1 MSQICLKRLLVKK
14 FMRYPYLGA
23 PAPQR
28 GIEVLG
34 PYKSWSSYILETA
47 WRVSMILFATYFLH
61 QDRSIDTSYNNL
73 GPP

>member
-1 MSQICLKRLLVKK
+1 MLEKAFSEKIHEIPLFRG
-14 FMRYPYLGA
+14 PS
-23 PAPQR
+23 PPE

-47 WRVSMILFATYFLH
+47 LRISMILFATYFLH